1 MAYYNLTQALQ
12 GIAGAADIPLLVEAS
27 KEAGCSGARKAIAK
41 GERTPANW
49 LEDLQVLAENRA
61 REIADEAHSQL
72 QKVGANSEVQRSWR
86 TQCQKAVKEIRAH
99 LNPLRP
105 VF

>member
-1 MAYYNLTQALQ
+1 LAYYYYVQAVQ
-12 GIAGAADIPLLVEAS
+12 GIAEATNIVQLVEAS
-27 KEAGCSGARKAIAK
+27 KEAGVSGARKVIAK
-41 GERTPANW
+41 GEKTPANW
-49 LEDLQVLAENRA
+49 LEELRTLAEKRA
-61 REIADEAHSQL
+61 REMAEEAYRQF

-86 TQCQKAVKEIRAH
+86 TQHQRAMKEIRAH